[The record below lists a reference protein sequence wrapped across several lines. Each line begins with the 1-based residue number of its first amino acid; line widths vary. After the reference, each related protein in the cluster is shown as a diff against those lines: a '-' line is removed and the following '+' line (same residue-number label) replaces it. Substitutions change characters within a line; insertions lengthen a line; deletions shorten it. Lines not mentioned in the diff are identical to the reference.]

1 MGRNDFNVIGAS
13 LLLLAIA
20 TYYKKQPELV
30 HKFIVQILIIL
41 LFIDVFWVIV
51 INFVWSH
58 DKNDTEYWA
67 GLSTL
72 HSLIKFAVYGEAL
85 LTATIIGLLFLD
97 YKQTYGNNLNPLSLS
112 YENKNSDQILNY

>member
-30 HKFIVQILIIL
+30 HKFIVQVMIIL
-41 LFIDVFWVIV
+41 LFIDLFWVLV

-58 DKNDTEYWA
+58 DKDDNDYWA
-67 GLSTL
+67 SLSTL
-72 HSLIKFAVYGEAL
+72 HSLIKFSVYGEMIL
-85 LTATIIGLLFLD
+85 SATIIGLLFVD

-112 YENKNSDQILNY
+112 YENKNNEHMINY